1 MYLPRELLEKI
12 YEYDGRYK
20 IQFNKVIEE
29 ILTKNNW
36 FLFMKNTLIS
46 SMEPYSGIIP
56 FETLK
61 ELRQAE
67 ETTFSIFYFN
77 KFKKKY

>member
-1 MYLPRELLEKI
+1 MYLPPELLEKI

-29 ILTKNNW
+29 ISTKNNW

-46 SMEPYSGIIP
+46 SMEPYSGIIS
-56 FETLK
+56 FETLR